1 MEFHIDRDVFLQ
13 GMAMVSAVASQKPN
27 TLPILGNV
35 LMETLPS
42 GEIHLVGTDLELGIS
57 TQLPTNHAT
66 EGAITLPAKKIHEIL
81 RETPSGLVEVTVAKN
96 NAVNIKAGRAQFK
109 IIGLAKD
116 DFPKLPEVDLS
127 NAVEVEQV
135 ILKECLN
142 LTSFAVSQDETRYV
156 LNGVYVEI
164 KESKLRLVATDGR
177 RLAMVE
183 KNLPTSPTTPIEI
196 IIPNKAIQ
204 ELCRILGQ
212 EGVVKII
219 PGKNQVI
226 FHLGKTILTS
236 RLIEGRF
243 PNYEQVVPKEEKIT
257 CSIRREDLLQAVR
270 RANLLTSPDSQL
282 VKFDFL
288 KDRVLVS
295 SRTPNLG
302 ESREEIAAEVKGG
315 ELTIGFNPN
324 YLLDV
329 LKNLDVETVI
339 LSLTEPDK
347 PGVVRG
353 KDRYCYVIMPMQLN

>member
-1 MEFHIDRDVFLQ
+1 MEFQIDRDIFLQ
-13 GMAMVSAVASQKPN
+13 GIGMVSAVVSQKPN
-27 TLPILGNV
+27 TLPILGNILV
-35 LMETLPS
+35 ETLPS
-42 GEIHLVGTDLELGIS
+42 GEIYLMGTDLELGIS
-57 TQLPTNHAT
+57 TQLSTNHAT

-81 RETPSGLVEVTVAKN
+81 REIPSGLVEVTVAKN
-96 NAVNIKAGRAQFK
+96 NAVNIKTGRAQFK
-109 IIGLAKD
+109 IMGLTKD
-116 DFPKLPEVDLS
+116 DFPKPPEVDLL
-127 NAVEVEQV
+127 NAIEIEQGT
-135 ILKECLN
+135 LKECLN
-142 LTSFAVSQDETRYV
+142 LTSFAVSRDETRYV

-183 KNLPTSPTTPIEI
+183 KDLPQPIPTPTEM
-196 IIPNKAIQ
+196 IIPNKAAQ
-204 ELCRILGQ
+204 ELCRILGL
-212 EGVVKII
+212 EGTVKIV
-219 PGKNQVI
+219 PGKNQVT

-257 CSIRREDLLQAVR
+257 CSVRREDLQQAVR

-302 ESREEIAAEVKGG
+302 ESREEITAEVKGG
-315 ELTIGFNPN
+315 ELAIGFNPG

-329 LKNLDVETVI
+329 LKNLNIETVV

-353 KDRYCYVIMPMQLN
+353 WDRYCYVVMPMQLN